1 MGGVLRWQTHQSKEL
16 QHSVQLPRTQVQEG
30 QFLQSRTC
38 REPGEETECP
48 AQDRQVRCVS
58 IKNRRPILKIIT
70 SVMDTKTAY
79 TRTFM
84 TLLEQPIHEESVKTN
99 YYTWWQNVRE
109 SYQARS
115 LRLTKQGLETV
126 EKLEIKTYMIK
137 FPDKIIFTPQTYLW
151 LDEFVDCP
159 YFVDKKSI
167 VVTMERMALQLMMFA
182 GDITKYGLAR
192 AMSKADES
200 KS

>member
-1 MGGVLRWQTHQSKEL
+1 
-16 QHSVQLPRTQVQEG
+16 
-30 QFLQSRTC
+30 
-38 REPGEETECP
+38 
-48 AQDRQVRCVS
+48 
-58 IKNRRPILKIIT
+58 
-70 SVMDTKTAY
+70 MDTKTVY

-84 TLLEQPIHEESVKTN
+84 ELLGLPIHDESVKTN

-115 LRLTKQGLETV
+115 LRLTKQGLEMLN
-126 EKLEIKTYMIK
+126 KLDIKTYSIK

-159 YFVDKKSI
+159 YYVDKKHI
-167 VVTMERMALQLMMFA
+167 QVTTEKMALQLMIFA

-192 AMSKADES
+192 AMSQADE
-200 KS
+200 KKKNDE

>member
-1 MGGVLRWQTHQSKEL
+1 M
-16 QHSVQLPRTQVQEG
+16 
-30 QFLQSRTC
+30 
-38 REPGEETECP
+38 
-48 AQDRQVRCVS
+48 DR
-58 IKNRRPILKIIT
+58 
-70 SVMDTKTAY
+70 KTAY

-84 TLLEQPIHEESVKTN
+84 ELLEQPVHDETIKNN

-126 EKLEIKTYMIK
+126 EKLEIKTYSIK

-159 YFVDKKSI
+159 YFVDKKNI
-167 VVTMERMALQLMMFA
+167 VVTLERMALQLMMFA

-192 AMSKADES
+192 AMSKADEQ
-200 KS
+200 KSQ